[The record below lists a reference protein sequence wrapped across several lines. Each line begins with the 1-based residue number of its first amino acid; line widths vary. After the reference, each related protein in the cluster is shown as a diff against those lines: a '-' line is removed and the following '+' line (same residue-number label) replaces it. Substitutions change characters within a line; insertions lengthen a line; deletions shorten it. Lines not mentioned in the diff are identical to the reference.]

1 MAKIKIHSKKII
13 SLLRSETSLLS
24 LSEKFRKKFMPDRRR
39 TSQEVK
45 PRQINFNLARKI
57 LNEVFGEY
65 VPEEPKNLSRI
76 LFSIDRSRDTEFMQI
91 SFGSMMDTDE
101 WGKHVDS
108 PWENFISLPV
118 VFYIA
123 ATYNKFTFEILQSHL
138 EELKVLYSELDLIF
152 GEKDYLEVVKKYNK
166 KLPGD
171 VKLWLELN
179 H

>member
-1 MAKIKIHSKKII
+1 
-13 SLLRSETSLLS
+13 
-24 LSEKFRKKFMPDRRR
+24 
-39 TSQEVK
+39 
-45 PRQINFNLARKI
+45 
-57 LNEVFGEY
+57 
-65 VPEEPKNLSRI
+65 

-101 WGKHVDS
+101 WGRNVDS

-138 EELKVLYSELDLIF
+138 EELKVLYSELNLIF